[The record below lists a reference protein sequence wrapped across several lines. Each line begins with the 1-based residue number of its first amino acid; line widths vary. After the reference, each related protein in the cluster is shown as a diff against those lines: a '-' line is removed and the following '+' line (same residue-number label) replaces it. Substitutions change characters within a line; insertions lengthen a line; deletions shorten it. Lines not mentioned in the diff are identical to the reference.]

1 MPSRK
6 KHHRFLTA
14 ANIVSVVVAVIVFM
28 VLLPFHT
35 SALFLVGASILGAIA
50 GVAVWWLVDT
60 QWSDEPSDGSWR
72 MLAGRLAT
80 TTAMLLVLSV
90 AIAGFQVAMSW
101 NNIER
106 DSYALSDAQQ
116 ALSQLTSSTTLPP
129 DDGPTPPT
137 TSTLPPLPDET
148 YRSVL
153 LIGGDELSGNG
164 DVILYLVF
172 PTNGQAPFM
181 MSFPR
186 DLWVNNPCTGGEGRI
201 NVLAKGCARKDIN
214 GGTLLSVQV
223 SEMTGI
229 NVDHFAQFD
238 FDGFVD
244 IIDAVGGI
252 PLCLD
257 HPVRDPKAHLDLP
270 GGCMTANGEQAL
282 AWVRSRHTEEFRDG
296 GWHTMPGASD
306 LLRNQH
312 QQDVIL
318 KLFSKLQRYDSPRQ
332 LTNAIT
338 ELADAFTLSDT
349 IGLAEAVALA
359 WSLRDIDLDSIKRLE
374 IPVRL
379 TRSAANQSIVVAT
392 TSPRDIIE
400 AEYSTEL
407 AKDEG

>member
-1 MPSRK
+1 MPLQEKPR
-6 KHHRFLTA
+6 RVLTA
-14 ANIVSVVVAVIVFM
+14 ANIVSVLVAVLVF
-28 VLLPFHT
+28 VALLPFHS
-35 SALFLVGASILGAIA
+35 SALFLVGASILGALV
-50 GVAVWWLVDT
+50 GLGVWWLVDA
-60 QWSDEPSDGSWR
+60 QFARNPPERSWR
-72 MLAGRLAT
+72 ALAGRLAT

-90 AIAGFQVAMSW
+90 AIAGVQVSLSW
-101 NNIER
+101 NRIER
-106 DSYALSDAQQ
+106 ESFTLSGAQEALG
-116 ALSQLTSSTTLPP
+116 QLTTSTTTPP
-129 DDGPTPPT
+129 DDGPTPT

-164 DVILYLVF
+164 DVIMYLVF

-186 DLWVNNPCTGGEGRI
+186 DLYVTNPCTGGEGRI
-201 NVLAKGCARKDIN
+201 NVLAKGCERKDIN

-229 NVDHFAQFD
+229 NVDHFAQFE
-238 FDGFVD
+238 FAGFVD

-252 PLCLD
+252 ELCLD
-257 HPVRDPKAHLDLP
+257 NPVRDSRAHLDLP
-270 GGCMTANGEQAL
+270 AGCMTVNGEEAL

-296 GWHTMPGASD
+296 GWYTMPGASD
-306 LLRNQH
+306 LLRNEH

-318 KLFSKLQRYDSPRQ
+318 KLFSKLKRYDSPRQ
-332 LTNAIT
+332 LSNTIT

-349 IGLAEAVALA
+349 IGLTEAVALA
-359 WSLRDIDLDSIKRLE
+359 WSLRDIELDTIKRLE

-379 TRSAANQSIVVAT
+379 SRSPSNQSILVAT
-392 TSPRDIIE
+392 TPPRDIIE

-407 AKDEG
+407 AQDEG